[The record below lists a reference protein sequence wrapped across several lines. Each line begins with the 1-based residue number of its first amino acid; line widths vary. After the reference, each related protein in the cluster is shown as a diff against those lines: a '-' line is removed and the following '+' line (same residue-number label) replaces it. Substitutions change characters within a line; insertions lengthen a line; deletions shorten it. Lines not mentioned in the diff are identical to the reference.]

1 MKINDWQQIVFEK
14 SDLEA
19 LVKGKVDLEN
29 FIDNLSQFD
38 IAFDTNSD
46 MIFASV
52 VINKV
57 SVKADPPA
65 VLAYRWKKGEIT
77 YSSMPQKFRSEVSRV
92 IFEQLAGYSTIQYIA
107 TLAARALEDV

>member
-29 FIDNLSQFD
+29 FIKSLSHFD
-38 IAFDTNSD
+38 LAFDTNSD

-52 VINKV
+52 IIKKEAVRPE
-57 SVKADPPA
+57 PPA

-77 YSSMPQKFRSEVSRV
+77 YSSMAQKFESDMSQM
-92 IFEQLAGYSTIQYIA
+92 IFDDLAGYSTIQYIA